1 MEAGAMRSGI
11 RQAIAAVRAP
21 MRRTLPT
28 YQPRRFFAAP
38 TSEELPIR
46 AAPPI
51 TLDRQSKS
59 QDDSNDSI
67 SGTNYAELLPRIR
80 LVPRSPSY
88 FTGKPEFTDDLL
100 TLETLVRKYQT
111 LPVLPPGEAPR
122 IAWRT
127 LAQYKVLNSEPVK
140 AARYTKIVELLQ
152 RLNYIHPSLMPEE
165 VKMALKRFMRDVQ
178 PFHNVPR
185 PVYVDEYGRARGVGR
200 RKSSH
205 AVAYLVE
212 GEGEVLI
219 NGKPLTDAFGR
230 LHDRESA
237 IWALKATDRI
247 DKYNVWG
254 IVKGGGTTGQAEALT
269 LAVSKALMVH
279 EPDLKPAL
287 RRGESCFT
295 TSCCSSVQANLLSS
309 RLCHERSPPRGEE
322 EAWQAQGSQDACMGQ
337 ALIFCTYTCII
348 HHFIYTILK
357 QITHHHVAL
366 EQNKTLL

>member
-1 MEAGAMRSGI
+1 METGLMRSGI

-21 MRRTLPT
+21 AARRSLPF
-28 YQPRRFFAAP
+28 QPRRFLATP
-38 TSEELPIR
+38 TSEHIQSPTVGDQSIQA
-46 AAPPI
+46 AAPI
-51 TLDRQSKS
+51 DFSARAKADG
-59 QDDSNDSI
+59 DDI
-67 SGTNYAELLPRIR
+67 SETDYTSLLQRIR

-88 FTGKPEFTDDLL
+88 FTGKPEFTDDLIH
-100 TLETLVRKYQT
+100 LETLVRKHQT

-122 IAWRT
+122 IAWKT

-140 AARYTKIVELLQ
+140 AARYTKIVVLLQ
-152 RLNYIHPSLMPEE
+152 RLNYIHPSLMPQD
-165 VKMALKRFMRDVQ
+165 VKDALTRFMRDVQ
-178 PFHNVPR
+178 PFHNVPK
-185 PVYVDEYGRARGVGR
+185 PVFVDEYGRARGVGR

-279 EPDLKPAL
+279 EPALKPAL
-287 RRGESCFT
+287 RRGESLFCSTFNPTTFT
-295 TSCCSSVQANLLSS
+295 DNFHPSW
-309 RLCHERSPPRGEE
+309 LC
-322 EAWQAQGSQDACMGQ
+322 D
-337 ALIFCTYTCII
+337 
-348 HHFIYTILK
+348 
-357 QITHHHVAL
+357 
-366 EQNKTLL
+366 